1 MLGVDHPS
9 QTGSHTRT
17 RIWDLAHDKGFQN
30 FCKILNLSA
39 FPQVPCSAASS
50 PNCAPDWSLHPRFPW
65 FRSGAL
71 VYQIDS
77 LRRSSIVNR
86 KSGYLN
92 LKVGR
97 DDTHAF
103 AVTAF
108 WDVLMIIYISQSQRL
123 LPSFLQSPPLVFRV
137 GAAPYRPAP
146 AFRSPHTYRCCF
158 AKRNHQKTS
167 WWPKRSNLTLLVGI
181 LFQNFKPKKYI

>member
-30 FCKILNLSA
+30 FCKILNFSDLS
-39 FPQVPCSAASS
+39 QVPCSAASS

-86 KSGYLN
+86 KSGYLI
-92 LKVGR
+92 LKVGT

-103 AVTAF
+103 AVLAF

-123 LPSFLQSPPLVFRV
+123 YHRPCSHRLWFFGSAPPRGSQHPRSVRPIHTAAVLQKEI
-137 GAAPYRPAP
+137 
-146 AFRSPHTYRCCF
+146 T
-158 AKRNHQKTS
+158 
-167 WWPKRSNLTLLVGI
+167 
-181 LFQNFKPKKYI
+181 KKCHDDRGGQI